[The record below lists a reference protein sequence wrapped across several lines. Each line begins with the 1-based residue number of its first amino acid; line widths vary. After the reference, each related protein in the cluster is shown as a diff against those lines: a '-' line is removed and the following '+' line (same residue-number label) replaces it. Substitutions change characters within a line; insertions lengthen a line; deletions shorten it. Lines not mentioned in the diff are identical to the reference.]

1 MMISGIPETLP
12 ELNWM
17 LIGEKLSSG
26 NSMYSD
32 VWDDLAPLSAG
43 VYWILD
49 SIFGRSARA
58 HHILSL
64 CVVIIQSYL
73 FNQFLLKN
81 KAYNRN
87 TYVPA
92 LIYMVLMNC
101 FFDFNLLSPVL
112 MSLTFLLLSL
122 NNIFKRI
129 DKQTKDEFFLNT
141 GIFLGLATLFYL
153 PSLFFLPALM
163 LSLLLFTASIFR
175 RYMLLL
181 YGFMIP
187 VGSCWAYYY
196 WNGAS
201 FEFGS
206 FFIGSIGGK
215 DPSGFMDINS
225 VLLIGSVPALF
236 TLLALWKIMR
246 GRYVNYQVRFQYVM
260 VFIMLSGLLAV
271 MISDP
276 IAPNQAMILVPPLA
290 FFISHYFLLLGRGF
304 FREIMFTVFLAG
316 ILLVGWGSFYKLP
329 LVDQWISYQPLLVK
343 ETQWDTVVSGKR
355 TMVFGKN
362 LSIYRNAQ
370 PATPF
375 LNWHLS
381 SPFLARLN
389 YYDNLDF
396 IFRSFEADPPTI
408 IIDLENRV
416 PAFFE
421 RLPAIAY
428 RYRSNGAGV
437 YQLKE
442 VSN

>member
-1 MMISGIPETLP
+1 MLGILVLLIILRLPLMISGIPETLP

-17 LIGEKLSSG
+17 LIGEKLGSG

-201 FEFGS
+201 FEFAS

-236 TLLALWKIMR
+236 TLLALWKIIR
-246 GRYVNYQVRFQYVM
+246 GRYVIYQVRFQYVM
-260 VFIMLSGLLAV
+260 FFIMLSGLLAV

-290 FFISHYFLLLGRGF
+290 FFISHYFLLLA
-304 FREIMFTVFLAG
+304 VL
-316 ILLVGWGSFYKLP
+316 
-329 LVDQWISYQPLLVK
+329 QPVHG
-343 ETQWDTVVSGKR
+343 QRAV
-355 TMVFGKN
+355 
-362 LSIYRNAQ
+362 
-370 PATPF
+370 
-375 LNWHLS
+375 
-381 SPFLARLN
+381 
-389 YYDNLDF
+389 
-396 IFRSFEADPPTI
+396 
-408 IIDLENRV
+408 
-416 PAFFE
+416 
-421 RLPAIAY
+421 
-428 RYRSNGAGV
+428 
-437 YQLKE
+437 
-442 VSN
+442 